1 MSENQPRDRDNE
13 EIFTLVDEKGNEEL
27 YKEAMRFKSDQN
39 GKWYICLYPLDEE
52 NADEVDIEAFSF
64 EPASDMDGVDSGD
77 IQLMPIESDEEWAMV
92 QEVLNTFI
100 DDEGNFNA

>member
-1 MSENQPRDRDNE
+1 MSENQPRDNE

-27 YKEAMRFKSDQN
+27 YKEAMHFKSDQN

>member
-1 MSENQPRDRDNE
+1 MSENQPHDNE

-27 YKEAMRFKSDQN
+27 YKEAMRFKSDEN

-52 NADEVDIEAFSF
+52 NAEEVNIEAFSF
-64 EPASDMDGVDSGD
+64 EADNDMEAVDDAD
-77 IQLMPIESDEEWAMV
+77 IQLMPIENDAEWEMV
-92 QEVLNTFI
+92 QEVLNTVI

>member
-1 MSENQPRDRDNE
+1 MSENQPRDNE

-52 NADEVDIEAFSF
+52 NADEVDIEAFHLNQ
-64 EPASDMDGVDSGD
+64 PATWMALTV
-77 IQLMPIESDEEWAMV
+77 A
-92 QEVLNTFI
+92 TFS
-100 DDEGNFNA
+100 

>member
-1 MSENQPRDRDNE
+1 MSDNQPRDNE

-27 YKEAMRFKSDQN
+27 YKEAMRFKSDQT

-52 NADEVDIEAFSF
+52 NDEEVNIEAFAF
-64 EPASDMDGVDSGD
+64 EPESDMDAVEDQD
-77 IQLMPIESDEEWAMV
+77 IQLIPIESDEEWAMV

>member
-1 MSENQPRDRDNE
+1 
-13 EIFTLVDEKGNEEL
+13 
-27 YKEAMRFKSDQN
+27 
-39 GKWYICLYPLDEE
+39 
-52 NADEVDIEAFSF
+52 F

>member
-1 MSENQPRDRDNE
+1 MSENQPRDNE

-52 NADEVDIEAFSF
+52 NAEEVDIEAFSF
-64 EPASDMDGVDSGD
+64 EPANDMDGVDSGD
-77 IQLMPIESDEEWAMV
+77 IQLMPIESDEEWAMI